1 MLPSINQ
8 DVTTLY
14 EINVDELNTPE
25 VPNVINSQVSCDLF
39 DPDNI
44 LIDLVNNYNL
54 NDEPLIFIVNE
65 NGEMNQIKNISE
77 NNNNEPELSDEL
89 GQGSNDFNEIR
100 AVESNLYEL
109 ELVDID
115 KTVDGNTISPEPI
128 NNSDLTEEYNRIEE
142 QSHERN
148 VHNEENQDDADLNFK
163 QTRKK
168 RHQVKDG
175 EWEYKR
181 ANILREKGEQRSK
194 TY

>member
-1 MLPSINQ
+1 MICLTQI
-8 DVTTLY
+8 
-14 EINVDELNTPE
+14 I
-25 VPNVINSQVSCDLF
+25 F
-39 DPDNI
+39 
-44 LIDLVNNYNL
+44 LIDLVDNYNL

-89 GQGSNDFNEIR
+89 GQGSNDFHEIR
-100 AVESNLYEL
+100 AEESNLYEL

-128 NNSDLTEEYNRIEE
+128 NNSDLTEEDNRIEE

-175 EWEYKR
+175 KWEYKR

>member
-1 MLPSINQ
+1 M
-8 DVTTLY
+8 
-14 EINVDELNTPE
+14 
-25 VPNVINSQVSCDLF
+25 F

-44 LIDLVNNYNL
+44 LIDLVDNYNL
-54 NDEPLIFIVNE
+54 NNEPLIFIVNE

-89 GQGSNDFNEIR
+89 GQGSTGNDFNEIR

-115 KTVDGNTISPEPI
+115 KTVDGNTISPEPL
-128 NNSDLTEEYNRIEE
+128 NNSDLTEEDNRIEE

-148 VHNEENQDDADLNFK
+148 VHNEKNLDDADLNFK

-168 RHQVKDG
+168 RHQVKDD
-175 EWEYKR
+175 EWE
-181 ANILREKGEQRSK
+181 
-194 TY
+194 